1 EGGISLVSCLRG
13 RGAIRKLSYDALL
26 NWKSVKHE
34 RRPRYAIP
42 HLLVASDLRSDHFA
56 GHNNF
61 NSFILLPALG
71 RAVVATG
78 LSIPKP
84 CAANDLVSMPWPPAR
99 TGETPVALCAV
110 EATTDNVL
118 PFSLAA
124 ATGEEVVEQRL
135 DAIGQLYR
143 AERALSNLQSSR
155 VFQAFSDRQKYEY
168 FQVLGDVRSLIREI
182 SKQSV
187 ESKVASEVSLL
198 QNTTRTHITKNLMT
212 ASSNLRLRSG
222 LRH

>member
-1 EGGISLVSCLRG
+1 MNPRIFYAVALGAAIVAALFAFLPTIRHLLWLGIFWGIMAVSVIAVVG
-13 RGAIRKLSYDALL
+13 VIGNIV
-26 NWKSVKHE
+26 SVMFSMYTGYSSAEQTDKVE
-34 RRPRYAIP
+34 RR
-42 HLLVASDLRSDHFA
+42 VF
-56 GHNNF
+56 
-61 NSFILLPALG
+61 
-71 RAVVATG
+71 
-78 LSIPKP
+78 
-84 CAANDLVSMPWPPAR
+84 PPPP
-99 TGETPVALCAV
+99 TGETPVALGAV
-110 EATTDNVL
+110 KATTDNVL

-155 VFQAFSDRQKYEY
+155 VFQAFSDSQKYEY
-168 FQVLGDVRSLIREI
+168 FQVLGDVRSLIRDI

>member
-1 EGGISLVSCLRG
+1 M
-13 RGAIRKLSYDALL
+13 
-26 NWKSVKHE
+26 N
-34 RRPRYAIP
+34 PRIFYA
-42 HLLVASDLRSDHFA
+42 V
-56 GHNNF
+56 
-61 NSFILLPALG
+61 ALG
-71 RAVVATG
+71 AAVVAALCAFLPTVRHLLWLGIFWGIMAVSVIAVVGVIVNIVSVMFSMYTG
-78 LSIPKP
+78 YSSAEQTDK
-84 CAANDLVSMPWPPAR
+84 VERRVFPPAR

-110 EATTDNVL
+110 KATTDNVL

-155 VFQAFSDRQKYEY
+155 VFQAFSDSQKYEY

-187 ESKVASEVSLL
+187 ESKVAS
-198 QNTTRTHITKNLMT
+198 
-212 ASSNLRLRSG
+212 
-222 LRH
+222 